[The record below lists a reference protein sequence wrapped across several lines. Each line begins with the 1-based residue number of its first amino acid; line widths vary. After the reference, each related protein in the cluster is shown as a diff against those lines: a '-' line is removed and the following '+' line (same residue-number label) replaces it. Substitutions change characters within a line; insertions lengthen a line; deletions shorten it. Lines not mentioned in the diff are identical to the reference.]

1 MEANTSFISL
11 KEEFSMK
18 TAKELVAMLECLGS
32 SAPRCVIFTSNTTE
46 TLLIKDMI
54 LEASE
59 NNVILIINLCLTSTD
74 SEA

>member
-18 TAKELVAMLECLGS
+18 TAKELVDMLECLGS
-32 SAPRCVIFTSNTTE
+32 SAPRCVIFTSNTAE
-46 TLLIKDMI
+46 TLPIKDMI

-59 NNVILIINLCLTSTD
+59 NKVIINVCLTSTD
-74 SEA
+74 FKA